1 MKKIIAALVVGVFL
15 FGAALAGVSNQQD
28 TVTVEKKN
36 VIEKVYQ
43 FSQPE
48 IREKDNYAIVSLEGT
63 KSIMQEG
70 MPILPYKVDV
80 MRFPVGTKINVEAKE
95 GEIKEIKLS
104 SKIKP
109 YPMFTLLTTQGK
121 LVVREGSVYESDE
134 AYPENW
140 LDYRITVGLYNGE
153 RVATLSLFIYPCRYI
168 PKENKII
175 YTDKI
180 DVKIDYDLPTKPLF
194 TNDEYDL
201 LIISP
206 DSWMADLQP
215 LKEHKES
222 HGIKTIIVGL
232 NEIYG
237 GKYFASQGRDD
248 AEKIKYFIKDAIEN
262 WGIEYVMLV
271 GGRQGGVFQERW
283 LMPVRYSHLDDQSNW
298 EASYLSDLYFA
309 DVYKYEDGQPVFE
322 DWDSNGDGVFAE
334 WSGFK
339 KDVLDLMPDVYVGRL
354 GCRNKWEVG
363 IMVNKIIEYENSG
376 AKNQDWFKKMVVIGG
391 DTFPPP
397 DDPYYEGEVSTSKSL
412 EYMEGFEG
420 IKLYT
425 SLGTLTG
432 PEDIINAVSQGC
444 GFLNFEG
451 HGNPMSWA
459 THPPHDGETWIG
471 IDVLQF
477 NKFSNNGMYPICV
490 VGGCHNSQFN
500 VSVFNLLKIRKI
512 YETYWKSEWSPECF
526 SWWLARLADAGSIAT
541 IGCTGLGYG
550 YIGDYNN
557 DSIPDC
563 IQGLGGWIDIE
574 FFRVYGQE
582 GKEILG
588 EVHSTALA
596 NYVANFPVMK
606 DNIDCKTVQEWVLL
620 GDPTLK
626 IGGY

>member
-232 NEIYG
+232 N
-237 GKYFASQGRDD
+237 
-248 AEKIKYFIKDAIEN
+248 
-262 WGIEYVMLV
+262 
-271 GGRQGGVFQERW
+271 
-283 LMPVRYSHLDDQSNW
+283 
-298 EASYLSDLYFA
+298 
-309 DVYKYEDGQPVFE
+309 
-322 DWDSNGDGVFAE
+322 
-334 WSGFK
+334 
-339 KDVLDLMPDVYVGRL
+339 
-354 GCRNKWEVG
+354 
-363 IMVNKIIEYENSG
+363 
-376 AKNQDWFKKMVVIGG
+376 
-391 DTFPPP
+391 
-397 DDPYYEGEVSTSKSL
+397 
-412 EYMEGFEG
+412 
-420 IKLYT
+420 
-425 SLGTLTG
+425 
-432 PEDIINAVSQGC
+432 
-444 GFLNFEG
+444 
-451 HGNPMSWA
+451 
-459 THPPHDGETWIG
+459 
-471 IDVLQF
+471 
-477 NKFSNNGMYPICV
+477 
-490 VGGCHNSQFN
+490 
-500 VSVFNLLKIRKI
+500 
-512 YETYWKSEWSPECF
+512 
-526 SWWLARLADAGSIAT
+526 
-541 IGCTGLGYG
+541 
-550 YIGDYNN
+550 
-557 DSIPDC
+557 
-563 IQGLGGWIDIE
+563 
-574 FFRVYGQE
+574 
-582 GKEILG
+582 
-588 EVHSTALA
+588 
-596 NYVANFPVMK
+596 
-606 DNIDCKTVQEWVLL
+606 
-620 GDPTLK
+620 
-626 IGGY
+626 

>member
-248 AEKIKYFIKDAIEN
+248 AEKIKYFIKDAIEE
-262 WGIEYVMLV
+262 WGIKYVMLV
-271 GGRQGGVFQERW
+271 GGRKFTKEEW
-283 LMPVRYSHLDDQSNW
+283 IMPVRYAYSIDNVPPFT
-298 EASYLSDLYFA
+298 ENGYLSDLYFA

-322 DWDSNGDGVFAE
+322 DWDSNGNNFFAE
-334 WSGFK
+334 YGHNGEY
-339 KDVLDLMPDVYVGRL
+339 DVVDLYPDVYVGRL
-354 GCRNKWEVG
+354 PCRNKIELKTV
-363 IMVNKIIEYENSG
+363 VKKIIEYENAMG
-376 AKNQDWFKKMVVIGG
+376 EWRKRIILCGG
-391 DTFPPP
+391 DTDLHDV
-397 DDPYYEGEVSTSKSL
+397 DDINEGEYLNEKVAEL
-412 EYMEGFEG
+412 MESFEC
-420 IKLYT
+420 IKLWT
-425 SLGTLTG
+425 SNGML
-432 PEDIINAVSQGC
+432 SRK
-444 GFLNFEG
+444 NFFKEMMKGAMFVDFSG
-451 HGNPMSWA
+451 HGSPNSWA
-459 THPPHDGETWIG
+459 THPHNSDEWIG
-471 IDVLQF
+471 ITLFDILLYFNGNKLPIIFANACHTAQF
-477 NKFSNNGMYPICV
+477 N
-490 VGGCHNSQFN
+490 
-500 VSVFNLLKIRKI
+500 L
-512 YETYWKSEWSPECF
+512 TYECF
-526 SWWLARLADAGSIAT
+526 GWSFVKKIEGGAIAFIGS
-541 IGCTGLGYG
+541 TGLSYGFGGYATADSLSG
-550 YIGDYNN
+550 Y
-557 DSIPDC
+557 
-563 IQGLGGWIDIE
+563 LEIE
-574 FFRVYGQE
+574 FFR
-582 GKEILG
+582 
-588 EVHSTALA
+588 
-596 NYVANFPVMK
+596 NYFNSSYVCEMFYNAIISYLN
-606 DNIDCKTVQEWVLL
+606 NIPMDDWQDFKSVEEYVLL
-620 GDPTLK
+620 GMPCLE
-626 IGGY
+626 INL